1 LEFAQTQLFTGSE
14 LAANAR
20 MQQPGESD
28 RALQKQRTKAKADPS
43 LKALRDD
50 NVETKAGP
58 CLPTQA
64 GRRQASLTAI
74 RKRRGWVPFGP
85 ATAGLMASGMT
96 AKGRKQVPCLRQAG
110 SSDASRILTRNDS
123 EKAKRRRAP
132 ATPESARR
140 TALRLRSERAALQ
153 RGKSLRSVSQE
164 SRDGT

>member
-20 MQQPGESD
+20 MQQPGESE
-28 RALQKQRTKAKADPS
+28 RALQKQRTKTKADPS

-50 NVETKAGP
+50 NVETKAGS
-58 CLPTQA
+58 LPAHQDGQA
-64 GRRQASLTAI
+64 AGKPHRHPQKARLGSL
-74 RKRRGWVPFGP
+74 RSRYCGPQGKRDDNEG
-85 ATAGLMASGMT
+85 AE
-96 AKGRKQVPCLRQAG
+96 AG
-110 SSDASRILTRNDS
+110 SSSDAGRILTRNDS